1 MSVKDLINAI
11 ASGSA
16 IETEQAF
23 NQVMAEKISTRL
35 DNMRVE
41 VAQTMFKEQVQID
54 EEEDEDL
61 TLEDFSLEE
70 LEEYMMSEDFKQLD
84 EISGKVLGSYV
95 QKARADAKA
104 KYQHQQD
111 VEAHPSVKKHSDKIS
126 DYYSRREYTKSGESK
141 YRKQIDKARENK
153 KAAMDKIDPN
163 LHKTGA
169 AGASKRMRG
178 IDKAIDKMRYGKM
191 TNEALTVE
199 EVEEFMQTEAYAQ
212 LDELSKGT
220 LARYLAKAGKDSAS
234 REAKKNELRK
244 QSDKI
249 WQDTS
254 SLTHHNLP
262 RDVSD
267 NLSVAGHAAR
277 KEIDKQ
283 VDKHG
288 EKIWKREKGIHTA
301 IKKLS
306 K

>member
-16 IETEQAF
+16 IQTEQAF

-35 DNMRVE
+35 DDMRVE
-41 VAQTMFKEQVQID
+41 VAQTMFKEETQID
-54 EEEDEDL
+54 EEEDL

-111 VEAHPSVKKHSDKIS
+111 IEAHPSVKKHSDKIS
-126 DYYSRREYTKSGESK
+126 DYYNRREYTKSGESK

-153 KAAMDKIDPN
+153 KAAMDKLDPN
-163 LHKTGA
+163 LRKTGA
-169 AGASKRMRG
+169 VGASKRMRG

-212 LDELSKGT
+212 LDELSKTTLSNYIKKASSGT
-220 LARYLAKAGKDSAS
+220 HGLGTQAWVAAGATGADDKGRRTALNKALKRINGIDKAADKLAK
-234 REAKKNELRK
+234 
-244 QSDKI
+244 
-249 WQDTS
+249 
-254 SLTHHNLP
+254 
-262 RDVSD
+262 
-267 NLSVAGHAAR
+267 
-277 KEIDKQ
+277 
-283 VDKHG
+283 
-288 EKIWKREKGIHTA
+288 
-301 IKKLS
+301 
-306 K
+306 